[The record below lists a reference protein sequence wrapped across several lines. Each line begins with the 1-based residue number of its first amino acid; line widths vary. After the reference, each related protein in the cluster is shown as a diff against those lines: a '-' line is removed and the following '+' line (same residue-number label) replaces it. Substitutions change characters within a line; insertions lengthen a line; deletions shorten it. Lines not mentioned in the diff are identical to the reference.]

1 MYLQS
6 SMHLSCPFSLHF
18 TAHLQLNTKPVFIF
32 NINMKRLKI
41 IHTKKKKE
49 KKKRTAL
56 SDKIKSALRIFSN
69 EK

>member
-41 IHTKKKKE
+41 IHTKKKG
-49 KKKRTAL
+49 KKKEL
-56 SDKIKSALRIFSN
+56 LCLIKSNLP
-69 EK
+69 